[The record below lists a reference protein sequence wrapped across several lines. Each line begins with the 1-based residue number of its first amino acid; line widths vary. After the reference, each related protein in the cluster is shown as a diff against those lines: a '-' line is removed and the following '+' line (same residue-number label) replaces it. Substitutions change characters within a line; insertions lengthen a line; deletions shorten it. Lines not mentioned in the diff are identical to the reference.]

1 VIFVFW
7 QSRIPLS
14 RRSSNRNRSK
24 AGEEEAEV
32 VVVVVV
38 VVVEGERGR
47 EEMKETRATTETTDS
62 ERGHAPTHALHSA
75 GLARG

>member
-1 VIFVFW
+1 
-7 QSRIPLS
+7 
-14 RRSSNRNRSK
+14 
-24 AGEEEAEV
+24 V

-62 ERGHAPTHALHSA
+62 ERVSLYSLAVRGALIDYCRIYYQNVHGRMCGRSFIWCCIPHT
-75 GLARG
+75 